1 VIHWADPTFLHG
13 LWALLPLA
21 GLLWFLL
28 ARRVQKLRRLL
39 DREAVARLAPER
51 SPRRVRAKAALWFLA
66 FALATVALARPQW
79 GVRWQQARRRGL
91 EILVVLDTSNSMRA
105 TDLKPDRLQ
114 RAKWGLGDLLKR
126 LSGDRIGLVVFAGSS
141 FLECPLTV
149 DYAAFSMMLDDVRPG
164 IVPRGGTDIAQ
175 ALETALE
182 SFEKGGDADRVI
194 VLVTDGEDHAGSVDR
209 AITALKEKKVRV
221 FAVGVGTARGELIPA
236 AGGDG
241 DAFLRD
247 RAGNP
252 VRSSLQEGLLE
263 RIAADTGGLYVRS
276 ADEDFGL
283 DRVYSKGIANL
294 RRDERESRLVKAYE
308 ERFPWF
314 LGATVLLLTLESLLG
329 DRRRGK
335 EGGDR

>member
-1 VIHWADPTFLHG
+1 
-13 LWALLPLA
+13 
-21 GLLWFLL
+21 
-28 ARRVQKLRRLL
+28 
-39 DREAVARLAPER
+39 
-51 SPRRVRAKAALWFLA
+51 
-66 FALATVALARPQW
+66 
-79 GVRWQQARRRGL
+79 
-91 EILVVLDTSNSMRA
+91 MRA

-114 RAKWGLGDLLKR
+114 RAKWGLGDLVKR

-164 IVPRGGTDIAQ
+164 IVPRGGTDIAR

-182 SFEKGGDADRVI
+182 SFDKGGEADRVI
-194 VLVTDGEDHAGSVDR
+194 VLVTDGEDHAGSIDR

-252 VRSSLQEGLLE
+252 VRTSLREELLE
-263 RIAADTGGLYVRS
+263 KIAADTGGLYVRS

-314 LGATVLLLTLESLLG
+314 LGAAVLLLTLESLLG

-335 EGGDR
+335 EGGNR